1 MNGSGSS
8 LICADVV
15 DAGRYGAGRGG
26 TGGTDSRLPKGVAGL
41 NQYDDLGA
49 IDGYDA
55 VTGWGSIRALALEGA
70 RECVLCVENENAEML
85 SQRELAREV
94 IHDEPSLSA
103 SISSV
108 AKLGR
113 GFSSIAAF
121 AGGHGSRMS
130 SSAARLRL
138 MMTSV
143 PTRQPNARLLS
154 NATVEEYAT
163 SPMNRL

>member
-1 MNGSGSS
+1 MGGGEGGCVVGKDQLERVGGYCEGSVSHDDCEPMRGACRLNGSGSS

-15 DAGRYGAGRGG
+15 DVGRYGAGRGG

-55 VTGWGSIRALALEGA
+55 VTGCGSIRALALEGA

-85 SQRELAREV
+85 SHRELAREV
-94 IHDEPSLSA
+94 IHDEPSLRA
-103 SISSV
+103 SMSSV

-113 GFSSIAAF
+113 GFSS
-121 AGGHGSRMS
+121 
-130 SSAARLRL
+130 
-138 MMTSV
+138 T
-143 PTRQPNARLLS
+143 
-154 NATVEEYAT
+154 
-163 SPMNRL
+163 